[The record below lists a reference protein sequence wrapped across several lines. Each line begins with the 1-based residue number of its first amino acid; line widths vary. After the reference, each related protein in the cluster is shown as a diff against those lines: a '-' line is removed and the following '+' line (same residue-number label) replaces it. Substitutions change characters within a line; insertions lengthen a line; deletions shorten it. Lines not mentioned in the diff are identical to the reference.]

1 MPESSNVVL
10 TLNRDEVQLIRAAL
24 RLLEDTLGKEEAD
37 ELRAVKALIAKID
50 AASA

>member
-1 MPESSNVVL
+1 MPESSDVTL
-10 TLNRDEVQLIRAAL
+10 TVNRDELQLVRAAL

-50 AASA
+50 AARA